1 MSNSTTF
8 SEDQIKILEQAQI
21 IPPGTPAAIIK
32 VFAQTCELH
41 KLNPVK
47 KEIFLLPYN
56 VKEGEKWVRKYATI
70 VGRDGL
76 RVKAQRTGQLAG
88 IDQPL
93 YDDNKTI
100 AMYKAGELPNSCTVT
115 VYRFVKDQ
123 KCSFTASVSFSEFSS
138 CKQKWASMPFH
149 MIAKVAECHA
159 LKMAFGEETAG
170 LHVEEEMAAF
180 EEQREEIKEID
191 LPNIEDLINSKNDKE
206 SLLQYFKDLESKN
219 ILTPELRTLF
229 TNRKNQINAN
239 A

>member
-1 MSNSTTF
+1 MSNLTTF
-8 SEDQIKILEQAQI
+8 SDEQIKILEQAQI

-32 VFAQTCELH
+32 VFAQTCDLH
-41 KLNPVK
+41 KLNPLK

-56 VKEGEKWVRKYATI
+56 VKEGEKWVKKYATI

-76 RVKAQRTGQLAG
+76 RLKAQRTGELAG
-88 IDQPL
+88 IEQPL

-100 AMYKAGELPNSCTVT
+100 AMFASGKLPLSCTVT
-115 VYRFVKDQ
+115 VYRFVKGQ

-138 CKQKWASMPFH
+138 GKQKWASMPFH

-159 LKMAFGEETAG
+159 LKMAFGEEMAG

-180 EEQREEIKEID
+180 EEMKDEIKVNELPEI
-191 LPNIEDLINSKNDKE
+191 SE
-206 SLLQYFKDLESKN
+206 SLERISDLNDLKRYYLQLKDNN
-219 ILTPELRTLF
+219 ILTPEISILF